1 MSLSDSSTFAMHR
14 KCTLSEHATENGD
27 PLVVKKKV
35 REAAKIAK
43 KKHQVFFKKGFYI
56 KKTYCYCL

>member
-14 KCTLSEHATENGD
+14 KRTLSEHATENGD

-35 REAAKIAK
+35 CEAAKIAK
-43 KKHQVFFKKGFYI
+43 KNIRFF
-56 KKTYCYCL
+56 